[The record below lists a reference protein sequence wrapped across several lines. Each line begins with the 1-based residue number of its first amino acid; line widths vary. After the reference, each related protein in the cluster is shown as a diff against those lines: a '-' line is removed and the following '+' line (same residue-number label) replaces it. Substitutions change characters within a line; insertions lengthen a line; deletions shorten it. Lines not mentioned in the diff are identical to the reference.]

1 MWFNPLL
8 ARGLIPDWILRR
20 GVRSQGKERLNMM
33 NKVDSTKEY
42 SKFIN
47 EASTGN
53 IAVNTDDANNQHY
66 EVDSEFFKYSLG
78 KNLKYSCCFW
88 DDNTLNLDAA
98 EDNMLE
104 IYSERAEITDGM
116 NILDIGCGWGSLSLF
131 LAQKYPKS
139 EITGVSN
146 SSSQKIFIDS
156 VASKRNISN
165 LKIITRD
172 INDFRTEEKYD
183 RILSIEMFEHT
194 KNTKKLMNLINDW
207 LNPNGLF
214 FMHVFAHK
222 QNPYYFDR
230 DQKNAWMAKYFFT
243 GGMMPNHNLFKDLKS
258 NLEYQKSWML
268 SGEHYE
274 KTSNAWLDKMDQ
286 NKREILSLFERSNSS
301 SIAKRKFHFW
311 RLFYIACAE
320 IFGYDN
326 GNEWV
331 VSHHLFKKSAK

>member
-66 EVDSEFFKYSLG
+66 EVDSEFFKYCLG

-88 DDNTLNLDAA
+88 DENTLDLDAA

-104 IYSERAEITDGM
+104 IYSQRAQITDGM
-116 NILDIGCGWGSLSLF
+116 SILDIGCGWGSLSLF

-156 VASKRNISN
+156 VASERNISN
-165 LKIITRD
+165 LNIITRD

-222 QNPYYFDR
+222 KNPYYFDR

-258 NLEYQKSWML
+258 NLEYQKSWIL

-274 KTSNAWLDKMDQ
+274 RTSNAWLDKMDQ
-286 NKREILSLFERSNSS
+286 NKSKILSLFERSNSS
-301 SIAKRKFHFW
+301 SVAKRKFHFW

-331 VSHHLFKKSAK
+331 VSHHLFKKSGK

>member
-66 EVDSEFFKYSLG
+66 EVDSEFFKYCLG

-88 DDNTLNLDAA
+88 DENTLDLDAA

-104 IYSERAEITDGM
+104 IYSERAQITDGM

-156 VASKRNISN
+156 VASERNISN
-165 LKIITRD
+165 LNIITRD

-222 QNPYYFDR
+222 ENPYYFDR

-268 SGEHYE
+268 SGDHYE
-274 KTSNAWLDKMDQ
+274 KTSNAWLNKMDQ
-286 NKREILSLFERSNSS
+286 NKRKILSLFERNNSS
-301 SIAKRKFHFW
+301 TIAKRKFHFW

>member
-66 EVDSEFFKYSLG
+66 EVDSEFFKYCLG

-88 DDNTLNLDAA
+88 DDNTLDLDAA

-156 VASKRNISN
+156 VASERNISN

-222 QNPYYFDR
+222 ENPYYFDR

-286 NKREILSLFERSNSS
+286 NKIKILSLFERSNSS
-301 SIAKRKFHFW
+301 SVAKRKFHFW

>member
-33 NKVDSTKEY
+33 NKVDSRKEY

-66 EVDSEFFKYSLG
+66 EVDSEFFKYCLG

-88 DDNTLNLDAA
+88 DDNTLDLDTA

-139 EITGVSN
+139 DITGVSN

-156 VASKRNISN
+156 VALKRNISN

-222 QNPYYFDR
+222 ENPYYFDR

-258 NLEYQKSWML
+258 NLEYQKSWIL
-268 SGEHYE
+268 SGDHYE
-274 KTSNAWLDKMDQ
+274 KTSNAWLNKMDQ

-301 SIAKRKFHFW
+301 TIAKRKFHFW

>member
-20 GVRSQGKERLNMM
+20 GVRSQGKERLNMI

-66 EVDSEFFKYSLG
+66 EVDSEFFKYCLG

-88 DDNTLNLDAA
+88 DENTLDLDAA

-104 IYSERAEITDGM
+104 IYSERAQITDGM

-156 VASKRNISN
+156 VASERNISN
-165 LKIITRD
+165 LNIITRD

-222 QNPYYFDR
+222 ENPYYFDR

-274 KTSNAWLDKMDQ
+274 RTSNAWLDKMDQ
-286 NKREILSLFERSNSS
+286 NKIKILSLFERSNSS
-301 SIAKRKFHFW
+301 SVAKRKFHFW

>member
-47 EASTGN
+47 EASTGS

-66 EVDSEFFKYSLG
+66 EVDSEFFKYCLG

-88 DDNTLNLDAA
+88 DDNTLDLDTA

-116 NILDIGCGWGSLSLF
+116 NILDIGCGWGALSLF

-165 LKIITRD
+165 LKIMTRD

-222 QNPYYFDR
+222 ENPYYFDR
-230 DQKNAWMAKYFFT
+230 DQKNAWMAKYSFT

-268 SGEHYE
+268 SGDHYE
-274 KTSNAWLDKMDQ
+274 KTSNAWLNKMDQ
-286 NKREILSLFERSNSS
+286 NKRKILSLFERSNSS
-301 SIAKRKFHFW
+301 TIAKRKFHFW

>member
-33 NKVDSTKEY
+33 NKVDSRKEY

-66 EVDSEFFKYSLG
+66 EVDSEFFKYCLG

-88 DDNTLNLDAA
+88 DDSTLDLDSA

-104 IYSERAEITDGM
+104 IYSKRAEITDGL

-156 VASKRNISN
+156 EASKRNISN

-183 RILSIEMFEHT
+183 RIISIEMFEHT

-222 QNPYYFDR
+222 ENPYYFDR

-274 KTSNAWLDKMDQ
+274 KTSNAWLDKMDK
-286 NKREILSLFERSNSS
+286 NKKEILSLFERSNSS

>member
-66 EVDSEFFKYSLG
+66 EVDSEFFKYCLG

-88 DDNTLNLDAA
+88 DENTLDLDAA

-104 IYSERAEITDGM
+104 IYSERAQITDGM
-116 NILDIGCGWGSLSLF
+116 SILDIGCGWGSLSLF

-139 EITGVSN
+139 EFTGVSN

-156 VASKRNISN
+156 VASERNISN
-165 LKIITRD
+165 LNIITRD

-222 QNPYYFDR
+222 ENPYYFDR

-274 KTSNAWLDKMDQ
+274 RTSNAWLDKMDQ
-286 NKREILSLFERSNSS
+286 NKIKILSLFERSNSS
-301 SIAKRKFHFW
+301 SVAKRKFHFW

>member
-88 DDNTLNLDAA
+88 DDNTLDLDAA

-326 GNEWV
+326 GNEWI

>member
-66 EVDSEFFKYSLG
+66 EVDSEFFKYCLG

-88 DDNTLNLDAA
+88 DENTLDLDAA

-104 IYSERAEITDGM
+104 IYSQRAQITDGM
-116 NILDIGCGWGSLSLF
+116 SILDIGCGWGSLSLF

-156 VASKRNISN
+156 VASERNISN
-165 LKIITRD
+165 LNIITRD

-222 QNPYYFDR
+222 ENPYYFDR

-274 KTSNAWLDKMDQ
+274 RTSNAWLDKMDQ
-286 NKREILSLFERSNSS
+286 NKIKILSLFERSNSS
-301 SIAKRKFHFW
+301 SVAKRKFHFW

>member
-42 SKFIN
+42 SKFIK

-66 EVDSEFFKYSLG
+66 EVDSEFFKYCLG

-88 DDNTLNLDAA
+88 DENTLDLDAA

-104 IYSERAEITDGM
+104 IYSERAQITDGM

-156 VASKRNISN
+156 VASERNISN
-165 LKIITRD
+165 LNIITRD

-214 FMHVFAHK
+214 FMHVFAHEE
-222 QNPYYFDR
+222 NPYYFDR

-274 KTSNAWLDKMDQ
+274 RTSNAWLDKMDQ
-286 NKREILSLFERSNSS
+286 NKSKILSLFERSNSS
-301 SIAKRKFHFW
+301 SVAKRKFHFW